1 MEWLHTQSQRQD
13 VQALLEAQGLSY
25 ETNVDETALL
35 YDEAGLLAT
44 ASMAS
49 NVIKMVAVRQGE
61 EGQDHM
67 AKVLT
72 AVIKRLS
79 EANHT
84 HTFLYTRPGQE
95 SYFKPY
101 GYQTILATHTVAFM
115 ERGGSIRRFLS
126 EQATRLPKASNVGCI
141 VINANPLTLGH
152 AHLIDTLAAHHD
164 LGLIFVVA
172 EDHSVFPYALRDHL
186 VRAYAER
193 YPHLVVLSTGPYLVS
208 KASFPSYF
216 LNEDTL
222 HATAHASLDV
232 ALYQQFF
239 RPYFNL
245 QARYVGEEP
254 FSPTTDH
261 YNRVMKDALNEHL
274 KILPRKTHHHE
285 PISASKVRALLRDDR
300 LDEACALVPDV
311 VAQYLKSPE
320 GADLRE
326 TLKRRHD
333 RHS

>member
-1 MEWLHTQSQRQD
+1 MEWLKTQNQRQD

-25 ETNVDETALL
+25 EQNVDETALL
-35 YDEAGLLAT
+35 YDDVGLLAT
-44 ASMAS
+44 ASYAA

-72 AVIKRLS
+72 ALIKRLS
-79 EANHT
+79 KANHS

-95 SYFKPY
+95 HYFKPY
-101 GYQTILATHTVAFM
+101 GYQTILSTSSVAFM
-115 ERGGSIRRFLS
+115 ERGGSIREFLS
-126 EQATRLPKASNVGCI
+126 EQAASLPNASNVGCV

-152 AHLIDTLAAHHD
+152 AHLIDTLAANHD
-164 LGLIFVVA
+164 LGLTFVVA
-172 EDHSVFPYALRDHL
+172 EDHSVFPFTLRDRL

-193 YPHLVVLSTGPYLVS
+193 YSHLVVLSTGPYLVS

-222 HATAHASLDV
+222 HASAHASLDV
-232 ALYQQFF
+232 ALYQTFF
-239 RPYFNL
+239 MPYFNL

-254 FSPTTDH
+254 FSPTTAH
-261 YNRVMKDALNEHL
+261 YNRVMKEALNEHL
-274 KILPRKTHHHE
+274 TIIPRKTHQHE

-300 LDEACALVPDV
+300 LEEACALVPKE
-311 VAQYLKSPE
+311 VAEYLKSSE
-320 GADLRE
+320 GAHHRE
-326 TLKRRHD
+326 ELKRRHD